1 MGKPQGFLAWF
12 GILCS
17 SWIAT
22 SRGTTHR
29 SYVCPHGYIEYRSV
43 SEGNVMA
50 ARFFVCKTFITCR
63 EGLQGILR
71 LAGKTWLR
79 LRCARMCLLVVAL
92 GGNFVVEQPKSSLLF
107 RHERMQWLCTKLK
120 ASGTKSCLGV
130 CQQSPWFANIAL
142 MQVYRVSIWMGKFLS
157 ATPKPTLLWS
167 STSAISGF
175 WSCRKFS
182 LKKFKAKAEHRPSL
196 KPTIQYRDK
205 AGRKR
210 WQGTSDLTKTQILGI
225 TMCDCCSNPSVS

>member
-1 MGKPQGFLAWF
+1 MSWNNQRVACFSDMRECNGYAR
-12 GILCS
+12 S
-17 SWIAT
+17 S
-22 SRGTTHR
+22 
-29 SYVCPHGYIEYRSV
+29 
-43 SEGNVMA
+43 
-50 ARFFVCKTFITCR
+50 
-63 EGLQGILR
+63 R
-71 LAGKTWLR
+71 LAGPN
-79 LRCARMCLLVVAL
+79 LVWV
-92 GGNFVVEQPKSSLLF
+92 
-107 RHERMQWLCTKLK
+107 
-120 ASGTKSCLGV
+120 
-130 CQQSPWFANIAL
+130 FANKAL